1 MDKSFGLNEK
11 WYRTSA
17 GFGDLANRGKAED
30 SSDGYK
36 GCHPNVMAFAFGDN
50 MVCGVFGL

>member
-1 MDKSFGLNEK
+1 MDKSFGIYEK
-11 WYRTSA
+11 WYRASA
-17 GFGDLANRGKAED
+17 RLGDLANRAKAEN

-36 GCHPNVMAFAFGDN
+36 GFHPIVMAFAFGDN